1 MTNPW
6 TTVRTAFGSRLPRLP
21 KASSLLLAYL
31 LLAISIAVVDPG
43 FFGGGNLENVL
54 ESNAGLAVT
63 VVGMTFVIIT
73 GAYDLSV
80 GGVAGLAGVVY
91 AKVALTHSIPASI
104 AIALLAGLACG
115 VVNGFAVAWLRI
127 NAFMATFATSLVF
140 LGLALAI
147 QGDQEIVPRNP
158 RFGSVGLASWGGV
171 HVAIVFV
178 VAVFVVG
185 GVVLQGTKF
194 GQNVYAIGSN
204 REGARLVGIRVN
216 RVWAMTF
223 VICGVLSA
231 FAGVLIAAQVG
242 VGSQNSGSQLPIEA
256 IAAVVIGGVSV
267 YGGEGKMFQ
276 AALGLVILASLGS
289 LFVRLSWS
297 VQAQDIVEGVVIL
310 WALGANTVQTRSAGL
325 VQVQKTETISGG
337 TG

>member
-6 TTVRTAFGSRLPRLP
+6 TTAGMTFGSRLPRLP
-21 KASSLLLAYL
+21 KASSLLLAYVL
-31 LLAISIAVVDPG
+31 LGISIAVVDPG

-91 AKVALTHSIPASI
+91 AKAALTHSIPESI
-104 AIALLAGLACG
+104 AIALLTGLACG
-115 VVNGFAVAWLRI
+115 VVNGFSVAWLRI
-127 NAFMATFATSLVF
+127 NSFMATFATSLVF

-147 QGDQEIVPRNP
+147 QGDQEIVVGNP
-158 RFGSVGLASWGGV
+158 GFGSVGLASWGGV
-171 HVAIVFV
+171 PVAIVFTL
-178 VAVFVVG
+178 AAFVVG
-185 GVVLQGTKF
+185 GVVLHGTRF

-204 REGARLVGIRVN
+204 REGARLVGVPVT

-223 VICGVLSA
+223 VICGLLSA

-276 AALGLVILASLGS
+276 AALGLVILASLS
-289 LFVRLSWS
+289 TLFVRLSWS

-310 WALGANTVQTRSAGL
+310 IALGANTVQTRSAG
-325 VQVQKTETISGG
+325 VV
-337 TG
+337 

>member
-6 TTVRTAFGSRLPRLP
+6 ATVRMTFGSRAPRLP
-21 KASSLLLAYL
+21 KASSLILAYV

-43 FFGGGNLENVL
+43 FFGGSNLESVL

-63 VVGMTFVIIT
+63 TVGMTFVIIT

-91 AKVALTHSIPASI
+91 AKVALNHSIPEAI

-115 VVNGFAVAWLRI
+115 VVNGFSVAWLRI

-147 QGDQEIVPRNP
+147 QGDQEIVVGNRG
-158 RFGSVGLASWGGV
+158 FGSVGLASWGGV
-171 HVAIVFV
+171 PVAIVFV
-178 VAVFVVG
+178 VAAFVLG
-185 GVVLQGTKF
+185 GVLLQGTKF

-204 REGARLVGIRVN
+204 REGARLVGIQVN

-223 VICGVLSA
+223 VICAVLSA

-242 VGSQNSGSQLPIEA
+242 VGSQNSGSQLTIEA

-276 AALGLVILASLGS
+276 AALGLVILAALSS

-297 VQAQDIVEGVVIL
+297 VQAQDIVEGIVIL
-310 WALGANTVQTRSAGL
+310 LALGANTVQTRSAA
-325 VQVQKTETISGG
+325 VV
-337 TG
+337 

>member
-6 TTVRTAFGSRLPRLP
+6 TTMGMSFGSRLPRLP
-21 KASSLLLAYL
+21 KASSLLLAYV
-31 LLAISIAVVDPG
+31 LLAIAIAVVDPG
-43 FFGGGNLENVL
+43 FFGGKNLEDVL
-54 ESNAGLAVT
+54 ENNAGLAVT

-91 AKVALTHSIPASI
+91 AKAALSYSIPESI
-104 AIALLAGLACG
+104 AIALVTGLACG
-115 VVNGFAVAWLRI
+115 VVNGIAVAWLRV
-127 NAFMATFATSLVF
+127 NSFMATFATSLVF

-147 QGDQEIVPRNP
+147 QGEQQIVVGNP
-158 RFGSVGLASWGGV
+158 GFGSVGLASWGGV
-171 HVAIVFV
+171 PVAIVFV
-178 VAVFVVG
+178 VVAFVIG
-185 GVVLQGTKF
+185 GIVLQGTKF

-216 RVWAMTF
+216 RVWGMTF

-242 VGSQNSGSQLPIEA
+242 VGSQDSGSLLPIEA
-256 IAAVVIGGVSV
+256 IAAVVIGGISV
-267 YGGEGKMFQ
+267 YGGAGKMYQ
-276 AALGLVILASLGS
+276 AALGLVILASLSS
-289 LFVRLSWS
+289 LFVRLSWT

-310 WALGANTVQTRSAGL
+310 WALGANTVQTRSAGS
-325 VQVQKTETISGG
+325 I
-337 TG
+337 